1 MATPRRPGRTTLAL
15 PLALGVFFLLHV
27 CFHKSSGPDTRATGT
42 QAHSSGQ
49 LDLGAVHNVR
59 VRTCPGT
66 NGTVITIFLTDP
78 PADHRWLDCK
88 SAAQVRPTTGRR
100 LLAGDI
106 CRDEVMG
113 CKRQRTTHSA
123 PVGGTASQPA
133 GPALAAPS
141 AAGDGDAS
149 QAHHM
154 DVDGVELPAASTSL
168 ESYIEAPG
176 FGPLSPTAARGDYK
190 HVSPMPSSMNLR

>member
-15 PLALGVFFLLHV
+15 PLVLGVFFLLHV

-133 GPALAAPS
+133 GPALATPS
-141 AAGDGDAS
+141 ATGDGDAS
-149 QAHHM
+149 QLM
-154 DVDGVELPAASTSL
+154 DVDTEETAAATISYGTAS
-168 ESYIEAPG
+168 EAYMAEPGYIETLTLTLTLTAPATRTLT
-176 FGPLSPTAARGDYK
+176 LS
-190 HVSPMPSSMNLR
+190 L